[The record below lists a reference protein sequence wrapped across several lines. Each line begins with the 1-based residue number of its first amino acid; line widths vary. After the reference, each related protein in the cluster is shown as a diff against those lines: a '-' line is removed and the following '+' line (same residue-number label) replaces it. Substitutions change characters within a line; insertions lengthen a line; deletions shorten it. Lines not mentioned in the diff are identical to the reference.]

1 MNLTR
6 IAVDRPV
13 TTVMFFL
20 ILILIS
26 MVSLSRLPIDL
37 MPDIVF
43 PVVNVIVTYEG
54 AAPEEIETLITRPLE
69 EAMGSIDNV
78 VEITSDSSEERG
90 RVQLEFNWG
99 TDIDVATNNIRERL
113 DWIRDVLPEDAD
125 SPVLFKF
132 DPNMFPI
139 LFLGISGSMDPVD
152 LRYLAEHTI
161 KYRLERVPGVAS
173 ADVSGGLR
181 REIQV
186 NLIREKIDALRLSPR
201 RVVQAIRMENLDLP
215 AGQVDEG
222 DIELLVRTKGQLT
235 SLEELGR
242 IVITTREGIPV
253 YLRDIAEIVDGFE
266 ELREVERINGQPGIS
281 MYIQKQSG
289 SNTVQVADAT
299 YRELEQLRQDL
310 PHVQITALFDSARF
324 IRQSINTVRTA
335 ALSGAVL
342 AVIVLMFFLR
352 NIRSTVII
360 ATAIPISVMASFSL
374 IYFGGFTLNLVSFGG
389 LALGIG
395 LLVDNSIVVLENV
408 FRHREQGVRAREA
421 ALDGS
426 SEVSS
431 AIVASTMTT
440 VVVFLP
446 MIFLSGPA
454 SVMFGQ
460 LAYVVTFALI
470 CSLLIALTLIPM
482 LCRTTLRY
490 RPPEEEQGDGVLDRV
505 FQASERGFNR
515 ADEVYT
521 RMLHWALGHR
531 RTMVLGSIGL
541 LFIVV
546 PMMSFVGFEFMP
558 PTDEGEVRVYV
569 EMAPGSRLEAMDVAF
584 LEVEDRVHQV
594 LGTYITNVQTSFGGG
609 SWWRSSGYSG
619 GSLRIK
625 LVDLDQR
632 DISSEQAAH
641 MLRLNLSDIPGLIV
655 RTRASGGLFLMKFQS
670 QGESVG
676 IDIRGFDRAESMRI
690 AEQVQKKIEEHPG
703 ITDSR
708 ISRGRGRPE
717 VTLEIDRH
725 KAGELGL
732 SVFEIAETVRTA
744 FGGEVATRYRD
755 AGDEYDVR
763 VRFREGDRLDLE
775 DLRSLWLVTPTGERV
790 PASNF
795 VTLVSRTGPMNI
807 ERVNQERSVTVAAN
821 LAPGAPLGNV
831 VSDLRELLREIT
843 LPRGFSFV
851 YGGEYEDQQESYQ
864 QLGLA
869 LILAVLLVYMVMA
882 SLFESL
888 VHPLI
893 IMFSI
898 PFAVIGVILTLLLTG
913 TTLNVQALMGVIM
926 LAGIVVNNAI
936 VLLDYVNML
945 RRTKGVSLRE
955 AVEEGGRRRLRP
967 ILMTTLTTCLALT
980 PMGIGLGEGSELQA
994 PMARVVI
1001 GGLLVS
1007 TMITLVLIP
1016 TIYTIIEERRQRAAA
1031 LRGTK
1036 REAVGAQPSARPA

>member
-6 IAVDRPV
+6 VAVDRPV

-43 PVVNVIVTYEG
+43 PAVNVVVTYEG
-54 AAPEEIETLITRPLE
+54 AAPEEIETLIVRPLE
-69 EAMGSIDNV
+69 EAMGSINNV
-78 VEITSDSSEERG
+78 EEITSESSEERG
-90 RVQLEFNWG
+90 RVQLEFTWG
-99 TDIDVATNNIRERL
+99 TDLDVATNDIRERL
-113 DWIRDVLPEDAD
+113 DRIRNILPEDAD
-125 SPVLFKF
+125 PPVLFKF
-132 DPNMFPI
+132 DPNMIPI
-139 LFLGISGSMDPVD
+139 LYLGIGGNLDPVD

-186 NLIREKIDALRLSPR
+186 NLIREKIDALKLSPR
-201 RVVQAIRMENLDLP
+201 AVVQAIQMENLDLP
-215 AGQVDEG
+215 AGEVDEG

-235 SLEELGR
+235 SLEQLGR
-242 IVITTREGIPV
+242 IVITTRAGVPV

-266 ELREVERINGQPGIS
+266 EQRQVERINGKPGIS

-299 YRELEQLRQDL
+299 YRELERLRHDL
-310 PHVQITALFDSARF
+310 PHVEISALFDSARF
-324 IRQSINTVRTA
+324 IRQSIDAVRTA

-342 AVIVLMFFLR
+342 AVIVLLVFLR

-408 FRHREQGVRAREA
+408 FRHREQGERAREA
-421 ALDGS
+421 ALEGS
-426 SEVSS
+426 SEVSA
-431 AIVASTMTT
+431 AITASTLTT

-460 LAYVVTFALI
+460 LAYVVAFALI

-482 LCRTTLRY
+482 LCRTTLKY
-490 RPPEEEQGDGVLDRV
+490 RPPEEETGGGFLRRV
-505 FQASERGFNR
+505 FRASEKSFNR
-515 ADEVYT
+515 VDEIYT
-521 RMLHWALGHR
+521 RMLQWALGHR
-531 RTMVLGSIGL
+531 RLVVLGSIGL
-541 LFIVV
+541 LVAVV
-546 PMMSFVGFEFMP
+546 PMAGCVGFEFMP

-569 EMAPGSRLEAMDVAF
+569 EMAPGSRLEAMDEAF
-584 LEVEDRVHQV
+584 REVENRVHQV
-594 LGTYITNVQTSFGGG
+594 LGDNITNVQTSFGSG
-609 SWWRSSGYSG
+609 SWWRSTGYTG

-632 DISSEQAAH
+632 DISSEQAAE
-641 MLRLNLSDIPGLIV
+641 MLRQNLSDIPGLIV
-655 RTRASGGLFLMKFQS
+655 RTRASGGLFFMRAFQS

-676 IDIRGFDRAESMRI
+676 IDIRGFDRQEAMRI
-690 AEQVQKKIEEHPG
+690 AEQVQKKIEGHPG

-725 KAGELGL
+725 KAGEVGL
-732 SVFEIAETVRTA
+732 SVVDIAENVKTA

-763 VRFREGDRLDLE
+763 VRFRESDRLNLE

-807 ERVNQERSVTVAAN
+807 ERVNQERSLTVAAN

-831 VSDLRELLREIT
+831 VGDIRQTLREIT

-851 YGGEYEDQQESYQ
+851 YGGEYEDQQESFQ

-869 LILAVLLVYMVMA
+869 LVLAVLLVYMVMA
-882 SLFESL
+882 SQFESL
-888 VHPLI
+888 IHPLI

-898 PFAVIGVILTLLLTG
+898 PFALIGVILTLLLTG
-913 TTLNVQALMGVIM
+913 TTLNIQALMGVIM

-936 VLLDYVNML
+936 VLIDYVNML
-945 RRTKGVSLRE
+945 RRKYSTPLRE
-955 AVEEGGRRRLRP
+955 AVAEGGRRRLRP
-967 ILMTTLTTCLALT
+967 ILMTTLTTCLALI
-980 PMGIGLGEGSELQA
+980 PMAIGLGEGSEMQA

-1001 GGLLVS
+1001 GGLIVS
-1007 TMITLVLIP
+1007 TLITLVLIP
-1016 TIYTIIEERRQRAAA
+1016 TVYIIIEERR
-1031 LRGTK
+1031 RGAEGK
-1036 REAVGAQPSARPA
+1036 SEVG